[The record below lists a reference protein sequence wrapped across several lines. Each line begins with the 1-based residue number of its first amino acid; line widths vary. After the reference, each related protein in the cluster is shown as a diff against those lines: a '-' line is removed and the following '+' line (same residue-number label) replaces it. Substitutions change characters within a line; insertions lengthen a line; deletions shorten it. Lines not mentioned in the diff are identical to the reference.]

1 MDHAFKHLE
10 ARQLN
15 QNAHGH
21 GIGDWIA
28 RRRDAVRRRRL
39 GSGEMTH
46 KSKPYTCL
54 TDISG
59 GWNTPEGSLDR
70 RMCHPSVVI

>member
-15 QNAHGH
+15 RNAHGY

-28 RRRDAVRRRRL
+28 GRDDAVRRRRL
-39 GSGEMTH
+39 ESRRMSH

-59 GWNTPEGSLDR
+59 WNSPADSENR